1 MVVGAGPAGV
11 VAALRAARLGA
22 STALVTRDQFGGMAA
37 NDGPVP
43 VRTLAQAAR
52 LIREARQ
59 LPLYG
64 IAGGEPSLDYA
75 RLLTRVRDVTA
86 DARQHTLLRDDLER
100 AGVSIYEQAGT
111 ARFADAHTV
120 ESGNAPQLRADKV
133 ILCTGGA
140 SRPLAVPGFDL
151 TATHSDAWRLSSV
164 PPSLVVIGA
173 GATGVQVASIF
184 NAFGSQVY
192 LVEIAPRILM
202 SEDQEVSEAV
212 VADAGTVDRFERCAT
227 GVRLIHSASDGQH
240 SIDATL
246 AVVAAGWVA
255 ATAGLGLDRAGVQT
269 DRRGYVQVDAQLR
282 TTVPHVF
289 AAGDVTGRALVVHE
303 AIRQGLVAATNAVL
317 GAPTV
322 LSAQVSPIGSFT
334 DPEYA
339 SAGLTEAAARENRE
353 VVAATVR
360 FDSLPRPIIDGRQ
373 TGFCKLVVDRELHTI
388 LGCHVV
394 GERAVEL
401 AQLAATAMTA
411 KMPVEEL
418 AFGPVLVSHLRERPG
433 PRGDPRRDRTRSHRN
448 VGRRSSRNGS
458 GGRRCLRSL
467 RAHAVETTPLPKR
480 RKILATPSAGTPRP
494 GVQVGSASEFSLFFR
509 VRPGHE
515 NDLRDA
521 VEALQDSPGYRPG
534 DYQMPIASIHEAR
547 FVLFDGDTRLL
558 FATSFDGPWDAYM
571 EDFAS
576 KALQLFDAIF
586 RHVEGYEGLPDLTAV
601 KDFILSAQV
610 TAGAYARNYPGTVKE
625 IRKALRVNEAFQQV
639 LDDPG
644 AADALR
650 HPALKPLLNEAADA

>member
-1 MVVGAGPAGV
+1 MASSPRQLFDVVVVGAGPAGV

-75 RLLTRVRDVTA
+75 RLLARVRDVTA
-86 DARQHTLLRDDLER
+86 EARQHTLLRDDLER
-100 AGVSIYEQAGT
+100 AGVSIYEQAGI
-111 ARFADAHTV
+111 ARFAGAHTV
-120 ESGNAPQLRADKV
+120 ESDNAPPLHAGKV

-151 TATHSDAWRLSSV
+151 TATHSDAWHLSSV

-184 NAFGSQVY
+184 NAFGSRVQ

-212 VADAGTVDRFERCAT
+212 TAAMAASGVQVVADAGTIDRFERCAA

-303 AIRQGLVAATNAVL
+303 AVRQGLVAATNAVL
-317 GAPTV
+317 GATTV

-373 TGFCKLVVDRELHTI
+373 AGFCKLVVDRELHTI
-388 LGCHVV
+388 VGCHVV
-394 GERAVEL
+394 GERGRAR
-401 AQLAATAMTA
+401 AAGSDSDGREDARRGTG
-411 KMPVEEL
+411 L
-418 AFGPVLVSHLRERPG
+418 GPVLVSHLRERPG
-433 PRGDPRRDRTRSHRN
+433 PRGDPRRDRTRSQRN
-448 VGRRSSRNGS
+448 VGHRSSRNGG
-458 GGRRCLRSL
+458 GGRRCLSSL
-467 RAHAVETTPLPKR
+467 RAHAV
-480 RKILATPSAGTPRP
+480 
-494 GVQVGSASEFSLFFR
+494 
-509 VRPGHE
+509 
-515 NDLRDA
+515 
-521 VEALQDSPGYRPG
+521 
-534 DYQMPIASIHEAR
+534 
-547 FVLFDGDTRLL
+547 
-558 FATSFDGPWDAYM
+558 
-571 EDFAS
+571 
-576 KALQLFDAIF
+576 
-586 RHVEGYEGLPDLTAV
+586 
-601 KDFILSAQV
+601 
-610 TAGAYARNYPGTVKE
+610 
-625 IRKALRVNEAFQQV
+625 
-639 LDDPG
+639 
-644 AADALR
+644 
-650 HPALKPLLNEAADA
+650 